1 MHLGISPQPANELSR
16 TLLAPLRQ
24 DRGVSE
30 LDAPDAIIQPRKGKA
45 SPQLGPVG
53 VLAATDPDLRR
64 LRDMLGFGR
73 DEGRRL
79 HISRL
84 YTASESLAGTC
95 LAGPLVGAPYAVM
108 VAETLIAWGART
120 LVFLGWCGAVSA
132 AVAIGDLVLP
142 TSALI
147 DEGTSRHYQPGIG
160 ASTPS
165 ASLDGKLAE
174 ICAFAGRRLHRG
186 PVWTTDAPYRETR
199 DKVRDYQRRGALAV
213 EMECSALFT
222 VAAFRAVSAV
232 ALLVVSDDLSSLAWR
247 PGFKDPRFER
257 GREAAGDAIGRLCS
271 ALTAA

>member
-1 MHLGISPQPANELSR
+1 
-16 TLLAPLRQ
+16 
-24 DRGVSE
+24 
-30 LDAPDAIIQPRKGKA
+30 
-45 SPQLGPVG
+45 VG

-64 LRDMLGFGR
+64 LRDGLGFGC

-84 YTASESLAGTC
+84 YTASESLADTC
-95 LAGPLVGAPYAVM
+95 LAGPLVGAPYVVM
-108 VAETLIAWGART
+108 VAETLIAWGVRT

-132 AVAIGDLVLP
+132 AAAIGDLVLP

-147 DEGTSRHYQPGIG
+147 DEGTSRHYRP
-160 ASTPS
+160 ATDTSAPS
-165 ASLDGKLAE
+165 ASMAEKLAE
-174 ICAFAGRRLHRG
+174 MCAVDGRRLHRG

-199 DKVRDYQRRGALAV
+199 DKVCDYQRRGALAV

-222 VAAFRAVSAV
+222 VAAFRAVSTA

-247 PGFKDPRFER
+247 PGFKDPRFAG
-257 GREAAGDAIGRLCS
+257 GRETACDAIERLCS